1 MRIMTNAPSQGFS
14 NENYKKN
21 NPETLSGLPFGMER
35 FSLYWIGLFISGTLF
50 FVFVFQKANSTK
62 NTTVYCI
69 VLLLNHGMKNENRQ
83 A

>member
-1 MRIMTNAPSQGFS
+1 MGIMSTAASPCFC
-14 NENYKKN
+14 NEYYKTN
-21 NPETLSGLPFGMER
+21 NPITLSRWLFGMEL

-62 NTTVYCI
+62 NTTVYCNV
-69 VLLLNHGMKNENRQ
+69 VLLHHGMKNENRQ